1 MSIARWDIKY
11 VWMNKWRELRRGKRN
26 VVKDESAGL
35 GSVMVASYLP
45 ATLLDA
51 ESGKQPGLGYM
62 VEL

>member
-1 MSIARWDIKY
+1 
-11 VWMNKWRELRRGKRN
+11 MNKWRELRRGKRN
-26 VVKDESAGL
+26 IVKDESAGL